1 MTQETTLDILKT
13 GVSVF
18 LTGAPGAGKTYV
30 LNQYIAFLKACGI
43 SHTVTASTGI
53 AATHIGGVTIHSW
66 SGIGIKKTLTDY
78 DIEAIEAKQYL
89 YKRLTKTQV
98 IIIDEI
104 SMLHKT
110 QLDMLDRLLQTV
122 RRDAR
127 PFGGVQMVFCGDFF
141 QLPPIIT
148 QRELSV
154 DDFVF
159 SAAAWKSLDPLVCY
173 LETQF
178 RQGEG
183 DLTSILESIRSGEI
197 DEGIYTL
204 LQDRFSHTHEG
215 LYTRLYT
222 HAVDV
227 DSENIKELL
236 TIDAEEKKYT
246 MTSFGKESLVES
258 LKKSCLAPEILSLK
272 IGARVMFVKNAQ
284 DGAYMNGTLGEVVGY
299 SPDGYPRVELL
310 SGGHVVAY
318 PTDWSIEE
326 EGKIKATIT
335 QVPLRLAWAITIHKS
350 QGMSLDKAQIDLS
363 KAFTYGQGYVAL
375 SRLRSLEGLALSGF
389 SQTALVVH
397 PEVLIYDKTLKEL
410 SSLATQAFTS
420 FKEEEKE
427 IRQRNFVT
435 RTGGVWK
442 DVSDID
448 TASRYGTQVSTYEET
463 KRLLETLDS
472 FEEIALA
479 RGLTLST
486 ILKHCEML
494 KEEGTL
500 PDLTRFHLVDT
511 DRLEIILQT
520 FRDLKT
526 DKLTPVLQYLQK
538 ADFDAT
544 YDELRLSRLF
554 L

>member
-13 GVSVF
+13 GASVF

-43 SHTVTASTGI
+43 VHTVTASTGI

-78 DIEAIEAKQYL
+78 DVEAIEAKQYL

-122 RRDAR
+122 RRDER

-141 QLPPIIT
+141 QLPPIT
-148 QRELSV
+148 TARDV
-154 DDFVF
+154 TADDFVF
-159 SAAAWKSLDPLVCY
+159 SASSWKTLDPLVCY

-183 DLTSILESIRSGEI
+183 DLVSILESIRSGEI
-197 DEGIYTL
+197 DEGMYTL
-204 LQDRFSHTHEG
+204 LQDRFAHTHEG
-215 LYTRLYT
+215 IYTRLYT

-227 DSENIKELL
+227 DTENIKELEK
-236 TIDAEEKKYT
+236 IQSEEKKYT

-258 LKKSCLAPEILSLK
+258 LKKSCLAPVELALK

-284 DGAYMNGTLGEVVGY
+284 DGSYMNGTLGEVVGY
-299 SPDGYPRVELL
+299 STDGFPRVELL
-310 SGGHVVAY
+310 SGGFVVAY
-318 PTDWSIEE
+318 PTDWTIEE
-326 EGKIKATIT
+326 DGKVKATIT

-389 SQTALVVH
+389 SHTALVVH
-397 PEVLIYDKTLKEL
+397 PHVLQYDKTLKEL

-420 FKEEEKE
+420 FKKEEKE
-427 IRQRNFVT
+427 IRQKNFVA
-435 RTGGVWK
+435 RAGGVWK
-442 DVSDID
+442 EGQEID
-448 TASRYGTQVSTYEET
+448 AHASLGTHLSTYEET
-463 KRLLETLDS
+463 KQLLETADS
-472 FEEIALA
+472 FEEIASL
-479 RGLTLST
+479 RGVTLST

-494 KEEGTL
+494 KEAGTL

-538 ADFDAT
+538 ADFDTT
-544 YDELRLSRLF
+544 YDELRLARLF